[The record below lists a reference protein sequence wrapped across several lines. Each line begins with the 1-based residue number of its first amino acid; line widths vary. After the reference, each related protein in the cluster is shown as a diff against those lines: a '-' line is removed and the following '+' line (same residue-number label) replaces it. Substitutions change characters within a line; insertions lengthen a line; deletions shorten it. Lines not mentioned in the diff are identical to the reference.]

1 MLVTKEVFRRLQ
13 IGDYVRVKTLGQLI
27 DSGWYEQYG
36 VLFHDNGVAG
46 VTPQMLSNG
55 ELRKIKSVGFNQYTE
70 EYYITLE
77 DDELEWKYTIEMLH
91 ELYPLAR
98 GLV

>member
-36 VLFHDNGVAG
+36 VFE
-46 VTPQMLSNG
+46 PRSLS
-55 ELRKIKSVGFNQYTE
+55 
-70 EYYITLE
+70 
-77 DDELEWKYTIEMLH
+77 
-91 ELYPLAR
+91 
-98 GLV
+98 

>member
-36 VLFHDNGVAG
+36 VYLHESSVAG
-46 VTPQMLSNG
+46 VTKQMLSQG
-55 ELRKIKSVGFNQYTE
+55 ELRKIKSVGNHPITGEQ
-70 EYYITLE
+70 YITLE

-91 ELYPLAR
+91 ELYPLTR
-98 GLV
+98 GMI